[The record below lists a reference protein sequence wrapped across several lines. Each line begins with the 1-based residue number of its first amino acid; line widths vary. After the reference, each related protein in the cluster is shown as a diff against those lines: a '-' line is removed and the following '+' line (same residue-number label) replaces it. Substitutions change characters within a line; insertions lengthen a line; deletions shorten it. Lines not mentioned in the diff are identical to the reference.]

1 MRNFSDALPART
13 ILLRRWVPD
22 LLLLIVSGGLPA
34 FAATA
39 LLNVSFD
46 VSRQLFAEINP
57 AFVQQWKNQTGESIT
72 INQSHAGSSK
82 QARAVVDGLAADVV
96 TLNQSTDIDLIAQQG
111 NLLPT
116 DWRTLLPNNSAPYTS
131 TIVFVVRQGNP
142 KQIKDWDDLTKTGL
156 AVIIPNPKT
165 SGNGRYSY
173 LAAYA
178 FALNKFGGSEAKA
191 REFVGAL
198 FHNVPILDTG
208 GRGATVTFTQHEIGD
223 VLLTFESEALQTT
236 SEIGGGKFQIV
247 TPPQSIEAEMPV
259 AVVEK
264 FARRHGTQKSAD
276 AYLKFL
282 YTEEAQ
288 EIIARNFYRPRSAAA
303 AAKYSAQFG
312 KVTLATVDDVFGG
325 WAKAQ
330 KTHFADGGIYDQIY
344 QARN

>member
-1 MRNFSDALPART
+1 MRNFSDAMVAGT
-13 ILLRRWVPD
+13 ILLRGWVIG
-22 LLLLIVSGGLPA
+22 LLILVASGGSCA
-34 FAATA
+34 FAATE
-39 LLNVSFD
+39 LLNASFD
-46 VSRQLFAEINP
+46 VSPQLFAEINP
-57 AFVQQWKNQTGESIT
+57 AFVQQWKQQTGETIT

-96 TLNQSTDIDLIAQQG
+96 TLNQSTDIDFIAEQG
-111 NLLPT
+111 NLLRA
-116 DWRTLLPNNSAPYTS
+116 DWRTRLPNNSAPYTS

-142 KQIKDWDDLTKTGL
+142 KHINDWDDLVQPGL

-178 FALNKFGGSEAKA
+178 FALNKAGGSEAKA

-198 FHNVPILDTG
+198 FHNVPVLDTG

-223 VLLTFESEALQTT
+223 VLLTFESEALQTVRD
-236 SEIGGGKFQIV
+236 IGGDKFQVV
-247 TPPQSIEAEMPV
+247 TPARSIEAEMPV

-264 FARRHGTQKSAD
+264 SAQRHGAQKSAE

-288 EIIARNFYRPRSAAA
+288 EIIARNFYRPRSTAA

-312 KVTLATVDDVFGG
+312 KVTLITVDEIFGG

-330 KTHFADGGIYDQIY
+330 KTHFAEGGIYDQIY
-344 QARN
+344 QARK